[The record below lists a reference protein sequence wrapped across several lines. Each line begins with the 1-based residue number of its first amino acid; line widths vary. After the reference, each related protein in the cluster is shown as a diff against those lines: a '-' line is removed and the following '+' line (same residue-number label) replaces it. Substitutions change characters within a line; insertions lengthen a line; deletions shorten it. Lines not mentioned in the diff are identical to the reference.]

1 MKKVLSRYVSEV
13 REYVPSDNIY
23 LSGVE
28 VIDFQ
33 TTNEL
38 IISAIE
44 DCLKTLKS
52 EKIDGGLLKCAIV
65 HNPALQCAKIVF
77 EFEQQ
82 KMRKTENNA

>member
-23 LSGVE
+23 LSSGAE

-38 IISAIE
+38 IISTME
-44 DCLKTLKS
+44 DCLKTLKN
-52 EKIDGGLLKCAIV
+52 EKIDGGLLKCTIV
-65 HNPALQCAKIVF
+65 HNPALQCAKIIF
-77 EFEQQ
+77 EFEQRDE
-82 KMRKTENNA
+82 KGGK